1 MKIGLFGLP
10 KSGKTTLFN
19 ALTGSDIPVNTY
31 AHKVEPNI
39 SIVKV
44 LDGRIDALSKMYAPK
59 KTTYATIEIVD
70 VAGLAGDSLRQESF
84 PADLMRIVR
93 NVDALAIVV
102 RGFDNEAGEKP
113 AVENDLKSIEEELL
127 LSDLIVLEKRLE
139 KVKEGHKKGK
149 KTEQTIAEEP
159 LLERLIERL
168 NNNQSLRDMEF
179 SVSDLQI
186 VRGFQLFTM
195 KPVLAIINTDEARY
209 GKSCA
214 LIDDISKRIKT
225 VEFAGN
231 FEMELS
237 RLTDDEAKMFM
248 EDMGITESAR
258 SRLSTLAYEI
268 LGYVSFF
275 TVGPDEVRAW
285 NIKKGSTAVIAAGT
299 IHSDLARGFIAAECF
314 SYTDLMELG
323 SEKAVKE
330 QGKFHLVGKDYA
342 VVDGDILSIRF
353 NV

>member
-1 MKIGLFGLP
+1 MKLGLFGLP

-19 ALTGSDIPVNTY
+19 ALTGSDIPITAY
-31 AHKVEPNI
+31 SHKVEPNI

-44 LDGRIDALSKMYAPK
+44 LDPRIDHLTALYTPK

-70 VAGLAGDSLRQESF
+70 VAGISGDALRQESF
-84 PADLMRIVR
+84 SGELMRIIR

-102 RGFDNEAGEKP
+102 RGFASDLEGEP
-113 AVENDLKSIEEELL
+113 TPESDLRKIEEELL

-139 KVKEGHKKGK
+139 KLKEGNKKGK
-149 KTEQTIAEEP
+149 KTDQTVAEEK
-159 LLERLIERL
+159 LLERLIECL
-168 NNNQSLRDMEF
+168 NNNQTPRDMEF
-179 SVSDLQI
+179 SASDLQI
-186 VRGFQLFTM
+186 IRGFQLFTM
-195 KPVLAIINTDEARY
+195 KPALAIVNTDEERY
-209 GKSCA
+209 GKNDA
-214 LIDDISKRIKT
+214 AIDATAQHMRS

-237 RLTDDEAKMFM
+237 RLDAGEARLFMDDMN
-248 EDMGITESAR
+248 ITESAR

-268 LGYVSFF
+268 LGNISFF

-285 NIKKGSTAVIAAGT
+285 DIKKGSTAVIAAGT

-314 SYTDLMELG
+314 SYSDLKELG
-323 SEKAVKE
+323 SEKAIKE
-330 QGKFHLVGKDYA
+330 QGKFRLVGKDYP
-342 VVDGDILSIRF
+342 VMDGDILNIRF